1 VASFLLIHGAWH
13 GGWCFDRLRRPLEA
27 MGHSTAAPTLPGM
40 GGGARALAG
49 ASLRSWAGFVVAEA
63 GKLSG
68 PVILCG
74 HSRGGLV
81 ISQAAEQA
89 PELFCDLVYISGALV
104 PSGKSLYE
112 VIGAGKD
119 GLGIAFAPERSADI
133 FYNRC
138 TPEDQAMAAARLQVE
153 PVRPLGTALE
163 LSDARYGRI
172 PRHYVEC
179 ADDQCFPL
187 AAQRAMQAALPC
199 ASVVMLDSDHS
210 PFLCAPQALAAALDN
225 IAKERMA

>member
-1 VASFLLIHGAWH
+1 MASFLLIHGAWH

-112 VIGAGKD
+112 VIGAGMEGGDFGGRPGHCLCAGTLGRHLLQSLHAGGSGD
-119 GLGIAFAPERSADI
+119 GRCAPAGG
-133 FYNRC
+133 
-138 TPEDQAMAAARLQVE
+138 AGAAARHG
-153 PVRPLGTALE
+153 P
-163 LSDARYGRI
+163 
-172 PRHYVEC
+172 
-179 ADDQCFPL
+179 
-187 AAQRAMQAALPC
+187 
-199 ASVVMLDSDHS
+199 
-210 PFLCAPQALAAALDN
+210 
-225 IAKERMA
+225 